1 MRLLVLSI
9 CMSLSLLT
17 GCRKTPQEYSTHGIS
32 LILMDSKWDR
42 RCGSL
47 DVEVHDKMANWI
59 TKDDGT
65 KSDPYN
71 TPQKLGA

>member
-1 MRLLVLSI
+1 
-9 CMSLSLLT
+9 
-17 GCRKTPQEYSTHGIS
+17 
-32 LILMDSKWDR
+32 MDSKWDR